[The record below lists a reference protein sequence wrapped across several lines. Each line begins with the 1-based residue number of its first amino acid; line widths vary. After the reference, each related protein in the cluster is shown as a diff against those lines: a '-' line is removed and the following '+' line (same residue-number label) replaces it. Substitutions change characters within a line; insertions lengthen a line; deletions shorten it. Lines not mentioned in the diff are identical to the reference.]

1 MMALA
6 LLVPGGSGQLGGDI
20 ARRAS
25 EAGAVV
31 RAPGSDDLDV
41 TQAGQAIAAVRELAA
56 LALDEGHQ
64 PLVINT
70 AAYTDVD
77 GAESDEQR
85 AFTVNADGPRGLA
98 AACATTKVPLVHIS
112 TDYVFSGDTDRPYV
126 PDDALS
132 PRSAYGRTK
141 AAGEAAVLASGARA
155 WVVRTAW
162 VYGAGGKNFVNTMM
176 RLERERDALSVV
188 NDQHGSP
195 TWTYDLAGGL
205 LELANAIVDG
215 RPPEQQALHCT
226 GGGDTTWYEFARAIF
241 AELGADPE
249 RVQPCTTAEFP
260 RPAARP
266 AYGVL
271 SNASW
276 REAGLTPLRDWRE
289 ALTAFMASQRA
300 GV

>member
-1 MMALA
+1 MALA

-20 ARRAS
+20 ARRAT

-31 RAPGSDDLDV
+31 RAPDSGDLDV
-41 TQAGQAIAAVRELAA
+41 TQAGQVIAAVRELAA
-56 LALDEGHQ
+56 LAEDEGHQ

-85 AFTVNADGPRGLA
+85 AFAVNADGPRGLA

-112 TDYVFSGDTDRPYV
+112 TDYVFSGETDQPYE
-126 PDDALS
+126 PDYALS

-176 RLERERDALSVV
+176 RLEAERETLCVV

-205 LELANAIVDG
+205 LELAEAITGG
-215 RPPEQQALHCT
+215 RPPEQQTLHCT
-226 GGGDTTWYEFARAIF
+226 GGGETTWYEFARAIF
-241 AELGADPE
+241 AELGADQE

-276 REAGLTPLRDWRE
+276 RAAGLTPLRDWRE

>member
-1 MMALA
+1 MALA

-20 ARRAS
+20 ARRGT

-31 RAPGSDDLDV
+31 RAPGSGDLDV
-41 TQAGQAIAAVRELAA
+41 TQAGQVIAAVRELAA
-56 LALDEGHQ
+56 LAEDEGHQ
-64 PLVINT
+64 PVVINT

-85 AFTVNADGPRGLA
+85 AFAVNADGPRGLA

-112 TDYVFSGDTDRPYV
+112 TDYVFSGETDQPYE

-176 RLERERDALSVV
+176 RLEAERDTLSVV

-195 TWTYDLAGGL
+195 TWTFDLAGGL
-205 LELANAIVDG
+205 LELAGAIAEG
-215 RPPEQQALHCT
+215 RPPEQQTLHCT
-226 GGGDTTWYEFARAIF
+226 GGGETTWYEFARAIF
-241 AELGADPE
+241 AELGADQE

-276 REAGLTPLRDWRE
+276 RAAGLTPLRDWRD

>member
-1 MMALA
+1 MALA
-6 LLVPGGSGQLGGDI
+6 LLIPGGSGQLGGDI

-31 RAPGSDDLDV
+31 RAPGSADLDI
-41 TQAGQAIAAVRELAA
+41 TQASQVIAAVRELAA
-56 LALDEGHQ
+56 LAKDEGHQ
-64 PLVINT
+64 PLVINA

-85 AFTVNADGPRGLA
+85 AFAVNGDGPRGIA

-112 TDYVFSGDTDRPYV
+112 TDYVFSGETERPYE
-126 PDDALS
+126 PNDALS

-162 VYGAGGKNFVNTMM
+162 VYGADGNNFVNTMT
-176 RLERERDALSVV
+176 RLERERDTLSVV

-195 TWTYDLAGGL
+195 TWTFDLAGGL
-205 LELANAIVDG
+205 LELVSAIVDG
-215 RPPEQQALHCT
+215 RPPEQRTLHCT
-226 GGGDTTWYEFARAIF
+226 GGGETTWYGFARAIF
-241 AELGADPE
+241 EELGADPE
-249 RVQPCTTAEFP
+249 RVRPCTTTEFP

-276 REAGLTPLRDWRE
+276 RTAGLTPLRDWRD
-289 ALTAFMASQRA
+289 ALTAFMAAKRA

>member
-1 MMALA
+1 MALA

-41 TQAGQAIAAVRELAA
+41 TQAGQVIAAVRELAA
-56 LALDEGHQ
+56 LAEDEGHQ
-64 PLVINT
+64 PLVINA
-70 AAYTDVD
+70 AAYTAVD
-77 GAESDEQR
+77 DAETDEQR
-85 AFTVNADGPRGLA
+85 AFAVNADGPRGIA

-112 TDYVFSGDTDRPYV
+112 TDYVFSGETDRPYE

-176 RLERERDALSVV
+176 RLADERDTLSVV

-195 TWTYDLAGGL
+195 TWTSDLADGL
-205 LELANAIVDG
+205 LELTGAIVDG
-215 RPPEQQALHCT
+215 RAPEQQTLHCT
-226 GGGDTTWYEFARAIF
+226 GGGETTWYGLARAVF
-241 AELGADPE
+241 EELGADPD

-260 RPAARP
+260 RPAVRP

-276 REAGLTPLRDWRE
+276 LAAGLPPLRDWRE
-289 ALTAFMASQRA
+289 ALTAFMAAQRA

>member
-1 MMALA
+1 MALA

-31 RAPGSDDLDV
+31 RAPGSGDLDV
-41 TQAGQAIAAVRELAA
+41 TQAGQVIAAVRELAA
-56 LALDEGHQ
+56 LAKDEGHQ
-64 PLVINT
+64 PMVINA
-70 AAYTDVD
+70 AAYTAVD
-77 GAESDEQR
+77 DAETDEQR
-85 AFTVNADGPRGLA
+85 AFAVNADGPRGLA
-98 AACATTKVPLVHIS
+98 AACATTKVPLVHLS
-112 TDYVFSGDTDRPYV
+112 TDYVFSGETDRPYE

-176 RLERERDALSVV
+176 RLEAERDTLSVV

-195 TWTYDLAGGL
+195 TWTSDLADGL
-205 LELANAIVDG
+205 LELAGAIVDG
-215 RPPEQQALHCT
+215 RAPEPQALHCT
-226 GGGDTTWYEFARAIF
+226 GGGETTWYGLARAVF
-241 AELGADPE
+241 EELGADPE

-276 REAGLTPLRDWRE
+276 RAAGLTPLRDWRE
-289 ALTAFMASQRA
+289 GLTAFMAAQRA
-300 GV
+300 EV

>member
-1 MMALA
+1 MALA

-20 ARRAS
+20 ARRAT

-31 RAPGSDDLDV
+31 RAPGSGDLDV
-41 TQAGQAIAAVRELAA
+41 TQAGQVIAAVRELAA
-56 LALDEGHQ
+56 LAEDEGHQ

-85 AFTVNADGPRGLA
+85 AFAVNADGPRGLA

-112 TDYVFSGDTDRPYV
+112 TDYVFSGETDQPYE

-176 RLERERDALSVV
+176 RLERERDTLSVV

-195 TWTYDLAGGL
+195 TWTFDLAGGL
-205 LELANAIVDG
+205 LELADTIVDG
-215 RPPEQQALHCT
+215 HPPEQQTLHCT
-226 GGGDTTWYEFARAIF
+226 GGGETTWYEFARAIF
-241 AELGADPE
+241 AELGADQE
-249 RVQPCTTAEFP
+249 RVRPCTTAEFP

-276 REAGLTPLRDWRE
+276 RAAGLTPLRDWRE